1 VIGVYE
7 AHEAVV
13 DLRELVV
20 VESGGEVGG
29 FGEGEGF
36 VAEDGEGSIDYQHTE
51 KKLIKVIKY
60 LSVT

>member
-36 VAEDGEGSIDYQHTE
+36 VAEDGEGSIDY
-51 KKLIKVIKY
+51 
-60 LSVT
+60 